1 MELVYKH
8 CYGSTPGASFASPY
22 TGHPTEQGTQLSLLA
37 FSLDVTQQVLHK
49 YSVSTA
55 GMQKCGLFLLY
66 HPLPY
71 PLPAPRKCPEGRV
84 QGSIRTHPLVS
95 PWQLQG
101 VCSLLFRLC
110 LRSWHCL
117 PGERIFHSRPE
128 VDTPHSSVLC
138 RTAVWDTREAR
149 NGTGRMELE
158 MSKQRAAPNG
168 FLHYLTHSLSR
179 NMMKEIKRRAQ
190 FFLKKANISCFRVR
204 TLYVKNEWVEKY
216 AMDLNN
222 INETLNLHLSLCSID
237 LPGENFRICYRS

>member
-1 MELVYKH
+1 MPTTARGLHGFLPHWRGWWMELLYQH

-37 FSLDVTQQVLHK
+37 FSLDDTQQVLHK

-66 HPLPY
+66 HPLPS
-71 PLPAPRKCPEGRV
+71 PLPAPHKCPEGRV
-84 QGSIRTHPLVS
+84 QGSIRTHPLGS
-95 PWQLQG
+95 PGQLQG

-158 MSKQRAAPNG
+158 MSKQRAAPNR

-190 FFLKKANISCFRVR
+190 FFL
-204 TLYVKNEWVEKY
+204 TQ
-216 AMDLNN
+216 
-222 INETLNLHLSLCSID
+222 T
-237 LPGENFRICYRS
+237 